1 MLNSIFNLFNKN
13 RKNGIVSMQELTLR
27 TGNMRVTY
35 LYKTA
40 REDTGLKL
48 KRYREVF
55 VDGEVRLELEN
66 SVSCTNSELIELM
79 NNCNVLKWNG
89 FHGKHPK
96 NVSDGTMFTF
106 IATVNNGQI
115 IRADGSENFP
125 KGYKEFVRKLNEL
138 LAN

>member
-1 MLNSIFNLFNKN
+1 MLDSIFNLFNKN
-13 RKNGIVSMQELTLR
+13 RKNGIVSIQELTLR

-48 KRYREVF
+48 ERYREVF

>member
-48 KRYREVF
+48 ERYREVF

-106 IATVNNGQI
+106 VSTVNDGQI

>member
-13 RKNGIVSMQELTLR
+13 RKNGIVSMQKFTLR

-48 KRYREVF
+48 ERYREVF
-55 VDGEVRLELEN
+55 VDSEVRLELEN

-106 IATVNNGQI
+106 IATVNDGQI